1 MVINNTVFERQ
12 GANAN
17 IYTTNI
23 TANTI
28 TAESDRTLKKNI
40 VSMENGIGLV
50 SKLRSVNYNWKDE
63 NKSQLMEYGFIAQEV
78 EEGFPSL
85 VQTNPNTGIKS
96 VDYPKMVSILALAV
110 QELIAKVDT
119 LTASK

>member
-1 MVINNTVFERQ
+1 
-12 GANAN
+12 
-17 IYTTNI
+17 
-23 TANTI
+23 
-28 TAESDRTLKKNI
+28 
-40 VSMENGIGLV
+40 MENGIGLV
-50 SKLRSVNYNWKDE
+50 SKLRSVTYNWKDE